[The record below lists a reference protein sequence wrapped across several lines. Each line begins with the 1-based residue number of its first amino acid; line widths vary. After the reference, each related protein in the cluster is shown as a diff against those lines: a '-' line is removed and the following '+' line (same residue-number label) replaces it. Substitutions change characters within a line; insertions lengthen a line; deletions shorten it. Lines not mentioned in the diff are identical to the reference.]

1 MYRCKLACS
10 SITLLPDNPGVDDNS
25 LRQLTAIVED
35 HVTLRSHP
43 DPVPPVGQETIAG
56 AVRATTRQHCEKKRG
71 EKERGRERERELKGE
86 RIEYRRVLAQQK
98 YNAGVY
104 SCINQSS
111 EPQGNS

>member
-1 MYRCKLACS
+1 MRKRE
-10 SITLLPDNPGVDDNS
+10 G
-25 LRQLTAIVED
+25 
-35 HVTLRSHP
+35 
-43 DPVPPVGQETIAG
+43 
-56 AVRATTRQHCEKKRG
+56 KKREG
-71 EKERGRERERELKGE
+71 ERERELKGE

>member
-25 LRQLTAIVED
+25 LRQLAAIVED

-71 EKERGRERERELKGE
+71 GEREREREKE
-86 RIEYRRVLAQQK
+86 RELNIGGY
-98 YNAGVY
+98 
-104 SCINQSS
+104 
-111 EPQGNS
+111 